1 MIHTNVFIYISLY
14 IYTYIYTHTHSMY
27 VYRYIY
33 IYLYIYLYPY
43 IPIYLCVC
51 VYIYM
56 CRYILY
62 IHVYIL
68 VHVECLHTRPS
79 IYPSFFIPTWN
90 FSFPNSQGAYYF
102 IFYVSFCLCALLPFV
117 SFVLSFQQAGAC
129 SPVQI

>member
-1 MIHTNVFIYISLY
+1 MYL
-14 IYTYIYTHTHSMY
+14 YTYLHMS
-27 VYRYIY
+27 
-33 IYLYIYLYPY
+33 IYLWV
-43 IPIYLCVC
+43 LCVC
-51 VYIYM
+51 VCACARTYIYMYIYICACQSMYIYMYQSMYIYM
-56 CRYILY
+56 CRCMLY

-102 IFYVSFCLCALLPFV
+102 IFYVSFCLCALLPFA

-129 SPVQI
+129 RTLVQF